1 MVWLEVTIQTSSAG
15 IELLADHLTAVGYDS
30 FIMDDSA
37 DFQDFLAEN
46 TQYWD
51 YVDEELA
58 RQMQNVSR
66 IRLFIEQNDQAPA
79 RLEALKQSLEEFRA
93 RHPGKDVGSLQIG
106 VSDLREE
113 DWENSWKQYYQ
124 PIPVGKKLLIV
135 PQWLTPDNPE
145 HRIPVLLDGAEDGN
159 DHRPGQRQR
168 DPFHRGASSG
178 RGHRRRRGYRS

>member
-58 RQMQNVSR
+58 RQMQNISR

-93 RHPGKDVGSLQIG
+93 RHPGKDVGSL
-106 VSDLREE
+106 
-113 DWENSWKQYYQ
+113 
-124 PIPVGKKLLIV
+124 
-135 PQWLTPDNPE
+135 
-145 HRIPVLLDGAEDGN
+145 
-159 DHRPGQRQR
+159 
-168 DPFHRGASSG
+168 
-178 RGHRRRRGYRS
+178 